1 MAELKP
7 IEVIMKIDFASSN
20 GIEVVAHAERVQEL
34 VRCKDCIHGIP
45 ESYDTV
51 TMKFSDERYCYRHHM
66 GHFGDYYC
74 ADGKR
79 KGGGAE

>member
-1 MAELKP
+1 MTWAEIVKHGYDQFVRHHEDL
-7 IEVIMKIDFASSN
+7 EYV
-20 GIEVVAHAERVQEL
+20 

-51 TMKFSDERYCYRHHM
+51 TMKSSDELYCYRHHM
-66 GHFGDYYC
+66 GHYEDYYC

-79 KGGGAE
+79 KETEDE